1 MEDKKKLALLIVNH
15 LKSQLS
21 HGNFNDESLESME
34 VAVQCIESAY
44 NLSPTE
50 SDRVDAK
57 LESIVKEYYQVRE
70 QKPNIKSEISQAQK
84 EEAENQKKFG
94 NEFMKTQNNDKAIEA
109 YTKAIKLNPLNPI
122 YYCNRA
128 AAFNA
133 IGKYVNAIEDCQKAI
148 ELDSSYCKAYCRLG
162 LAFSYLKDYHKAV
175 SCYKKACELDP
186 DNQGYQRNYQLTLNN
201 LQTVSGS
208 PFPPPPFGV
217 PFPPPPPPAQM
228 LHDPITAT
236 PNLMETAARIMTDNP
251 EVSSVLNNILG
262 DVTSTGSDGLDR
274 LMQVGQTIVTRL
286 QTANPDL
293 LDGLR
298 MQFQN
303 AQNEGQPPPHNGYH
317 DDEPQH

>member
-15 LKSQLS
+15 LKTQLTNGGFS
-21 HGNFNDESLESME
+21 EESLESME

-44 NLSPTE
+44 NLNPTE
-50 SDRVDAK
+50 SDGVDVK

-70 QKPNIKSEISQAQK
+70 QKTNRKSEISQAHK
-84 EEAENQKKFG
+84 EEAENHKKFG
-94 NEFMKTQNNDKAIEA
+94 NEFMKMQNNDKAIEA
-109 YTKAIKLNPLNPI
+109 YTIAIKLNPLNPI

-133 IGKYVNAIEDCQKAI
+133 IGKYTNAIADCQRAI
-148 ELDSSYCKAYCRLG
+148 ELDPTYCKAYCRLG
-162 LAFSYLKDYHKAV
+162 LAFTHLKDYHKAV

-201 LQTVSGS
+201 LQTISG
-208 PFPPPPFGV
+208 PPQPPPI
-217 PFPPPPPPAQM
+217 
-228 LHDPITAT
+228 DPLTAT

-262 DVTSTGSDGLDR
+262 DVSSTGSDGLDR

-286 QTANPDL
+286 QTANPNL

-317 DDEPQH
+317 DDEPQP

>member
-15 LKSQLS
+15 LKTQLS
-21 HGNFNDESLESME
+21 NGSFNDESLESME

-44 NLSPTE
+44 NLNPTE
-50 SDRVDAK
+50 SDDVDIK

-70 QKPNIKSEISQAQK
+70 PVMNEKSDISQFNK
-84 EEAENQKKFG
+84 EQAEHHKKFG
-94 NEFMKTQNNDKAIEA
+94 NDYMKTQNNDKAIES
-109 YTKAIKLNPLNPI
+109 YTIAIKLNPLNPI

-133 IGKYVNAIEDCQKAI
+133 IGKYTSAITDCQKAI
-148 ELDSSYCKAYCRLG
+148 ELDSTYCKAYCRLG
-162 LAFSYLKDYHKAV
+162 LAFSYLRDYQKAV

-186 DNQGYQRNYQLTLNN
+186 ENQGYQRNYQLTLNN
-201 LQTVSGS
+201 LHTNPG
-208 PFPPPPFGV
+208 PPPS
-217 PFPPPPPPAQM
+217 PPPPPPPSQSPN
-228 LHDPITAT
+228 DPITAT
-236 PNLMETAARIMTDNP
+236 PNLMETAARIMNDNP
-251 EVSSVLNNILG
+251 EVTTVLNNILG
-262 DVTSTGSDGLDR
+262 DVTNSGSDGLDR

-286 QTANPDL
+286 QTANPNL

-317 DDEPQH
+317 DDEPQS

>member
-1 MEDKKKLALLIVNH
+1 MEDKKKIALLIVNH
-15 LKSQLS
+15 LKTQLS
-21 HGNFNDESLESME
+21 NDSFNDESLESME

-44 NLSPTE
+44 SLNPTE
-50 SDRVDAK
+50 SDNVEVK

-70 QKPNIKSEISQAQK
+70 QKPIQKAEISQAHK
-84 EEAENQKKFG
+84 EEAENHKKFG
-94 NEFMKTQNNDKAIEA
+94 NEYMKMQNNDKAIEA
-109 YTKAIKLNPLNPI
+109 YTIAIKLNPLNPI

-133 IGKYVNAIEDCQKAI
+133 IGKYINAIQDCQKAI
-148 ELDSSYCKAYCRLG
+148 ELDSTYCKAYCRLG
-162 LAFSYLKDYHKAV
+162 LAFSYLKDYDKAA

-201 LQTVSGS
+201 LQTVSGTPSQS
-208 PFPPPPFGV
+208 PN
-217 PFPPPPPPAQM
+217 
-228 LHDPITAT
+228 DPITAT

-251 EVSSVLNNILG
+251 DVSSVLSNILG

-286 QTANPDL
+286 QTANPNL

-317 DDEPQH
+317 DDEPQP